1 MTIRNNGQRRDPK
14 RILASLFLFIVG
26 LICLYFTFNHGF
38 RWSWLIISVAILY
51 LSFAMFR
58 SANEV

>member
-1 MTIRNNGQRRDPK
+1 MTIKNNGQRRDPK
-14 RILASLFLFIVG
+14 RILSALFLFAVA
-26 LICLYFTFNHGF
+26 LVALYFTAKRNWL
-38 RWSWLIISVAILY
+38 WSWDLITAALFY